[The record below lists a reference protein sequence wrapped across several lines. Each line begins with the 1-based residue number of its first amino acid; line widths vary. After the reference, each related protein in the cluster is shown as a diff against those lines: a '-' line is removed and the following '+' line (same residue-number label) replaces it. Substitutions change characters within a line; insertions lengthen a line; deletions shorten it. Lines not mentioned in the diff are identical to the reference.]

1 MNRMGLREHGGTPF
15 LAFPM
20 LEDTDLVHHG
30 FSVRQGGVSVGP
42 YATMNLSFTLGDARE
57 NVLQNYGRMAQAL
70 EVNRDGM
77 TSVWQAHT
85 NNVKVVGAL
94 DMGKGIMGPKDRSE
108 IDGMVTNLYGVTL
121 VTLHADCLPLYFL
134 DPVNHAI
141 GLAHS
146 GWRGTKQAIGIR
158 TMETMEKAFG
168 SKREDLLVCI
178 GPGIGRSAFEVG
190 MEVVEAFTELLGEER
205 ASQVIL
211 PLQNGKALLDLTLT
225 NEMLFLE
232 AGVLRDHLVST
243 DLCTF
248 QRPDLF
254 FSHRRDGS
262 NRGSMAA
269 FLQLQCRNR

>member
-20 LEDTDLVHHG
+20 LEDTGLVHHG

-57 NVLQNYGRMAQAL
+57 NVLQNYERMAQAL
-70 EVNRDGM
+70 EVNRDSM

-168 SKREDLLVCI
+168 SNREDLLVCI